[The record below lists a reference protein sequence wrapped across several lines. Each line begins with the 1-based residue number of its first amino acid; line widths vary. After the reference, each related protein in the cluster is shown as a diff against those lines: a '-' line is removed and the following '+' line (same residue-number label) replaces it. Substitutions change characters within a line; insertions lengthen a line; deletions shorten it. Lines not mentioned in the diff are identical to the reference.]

1 MKTNI
6 ITAAL
11 ALLTFAA
18 VAQKD
23 QVKNAEDAIENGNY
37 AEAKAQLK
45 VAEPNLGELNDKWK
59 ERFYLYKGQAYMGN
73 GKNASAD
80 DLKTAAMAFQK
91 AADMGNDDAAEKL
104 IALKNNMIQSA
115 IDDQNNQKYAEAAEK
130 LYTSYEIS
138 PKDTIYLYYA
148 ANNLVQAQDYD
159 KAVDYLEM
167 LNDLGY
173 DGSGVAYT
181 AVNVESGERETFS
194 SKSQRDLMLKT
205 KEYKDPKDE
214 KIPSKKGDITSL
226 IARIY
231 INQKEYDKAID
242 AMNEAKA
249 NNPDDV
255 TLVLSEANMYYQM
268 GEKEKAIST
277 LEKAGEMDPTNPIV
291 FNNIGLM
298 YAELG
303 KNEKAIENYKKAI
316 AIKDDYNEARIN
328 LVAAILSNERD
339 LIDQMNNL
347 GMSKEDTKKYDEL
360 NKQRQEIYKRA
371 LPYLEAALEVDS
383 TDTNV
388 IKTAMNIYSNLG
400 MQEKVEKMKELL
412 AQANQ

>member
-11 ALLTFAA
+11 SLLTFAA

-23 QVKNAEDAIENGNY
+23 QVKNAEDAIDEGNY

-45 VAEPNLGELNDKWK
+45 VAEPNLSELNDKWQ
-59 ERFYLYKGQAYMGN
+59 ERYYYYKGQAYMGS
-73 GKNASAD
+73 GKNVPAE
-80 DLKTAAMAFQK
+80 DLKIAAMAFQK
-91 AADMGNDDAAEKL
+91 SAEMGNDEASEQL
-104 IALKNNMIQSA
+104 MQLKNNMIQSA
-115 IDDQNNQKYAEAAEK
+115 IDDQNSEKYSEAAEK

-148 ANNLVQAQDYD
+148 ANNLVQAEEYD
-159 KAVDYLEM
+159 KAVEYLET

-173 DGSGVAYT
+173 DGSGVEYT
-181 AVNVESGERETFS
+181 ALNKETNQRESFS
-194 SKSQRDLMLKT
+194 SKNQRDLMIKSGNYE
-205 KEYKDPKDE
+205 KPEDN

-231 INQKEYDKAID
+231 INQKQYDKAIE

-255 TLVLSEANMYYQM
+255 TLYLSEANMYYQM
-268 GEKEKAIST
+268 GEKEKAIAA
-277 LEKAGEMDPTNPIV
+277 LEKAGEMDPTNPTV

-303 KNEKAIENYKKAI
+303 NHEKAIENYKKAI
-316 AIKDDYNEARIN
+316 SLDETNNEARIN
-328 LVAAILSNERD
+328 LVASILSGERE
-339 LIDQMNNL
+339 LIDEMNSL

-360 NKQRQEIYKRA
+360 NEKRKEIYLEA
-371 LPYLEAALEVDS
+371 LPYLEKALEVDN
-383 TDTNV
+383 TNPDV

-400 MQEKVEKMKELL
+400 RQEKVEEMKELL
-412 AQANQ
+412 SENQ